1 MQNIPE
7 GLIPYNHELY
17 LTGKYIAE
25 TRGGF
30 RPPEIFFVKG
40 SRRPVVFASLDSKTI
55 DVFPDG
61 YTGYL
66 NNNENDLF
74 LRPISPKTVKKYFP
88 LFKNTDVYN
97 SKEECEK
104 IFSQYSSFLKAVE
117 VEVNE
122 D

>member
-1 MQNIPE
+1 MQNIPT
-7 GLIPYNHELY
+7 GLIPYNHEKY

-66 NNNENDLF
+66 NNNENDLY
-74 LRPISPKTVKKYFP
+74 LRPIRPKTVKKWHPVFEDW
-88 LFKNTDVYN
+88 LFDSEEKC
-97 SKEECEK
+97 KEESLLYK
-104 IFSQYSSFLKAVE
+104 NPFIKAVE

>member
-1 MQNIPE
+1 MQNIPS
-7 GLIPYNHELY
+7 GLIPYNHEKY

-40 SRRPVVFASLDSKTI
+40 SRRPVVFASSDSKTI

-66 NNNENDLF
+66 NNNENDLY
-74 LRPISPKTVKKYFP
+74 LRPIRPKTVKKWHP
-88 LFKNTDVYN
+88 VLNIWLFDSMEDCV
-97 SKEECEK
+97 KEWK
-104 IFSQYSSFLKAVE
+104 DGTAFLKAVE
-117 VEVNE
+117 VEVTE
-122 D
+122 E